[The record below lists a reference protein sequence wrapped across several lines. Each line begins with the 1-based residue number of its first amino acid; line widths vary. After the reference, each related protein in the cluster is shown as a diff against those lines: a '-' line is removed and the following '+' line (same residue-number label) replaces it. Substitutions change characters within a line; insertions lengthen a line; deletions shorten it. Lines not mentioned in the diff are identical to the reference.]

1 MAAGVWLR
9 LKAFLLDYI
18 WILMYLG
25 FVLLLSMVLL
35 PGIQGLFTGP
45 FAIAQLTGFL
55 LVTLPVSLYFAIGD
69 SKRFAGTFGKQKM
82 GIQVTVVSGDPIG
95 FFRSLWR
102 VALKFLPWELSHF
115 LVYRLIYLGD
125 GAVPMQLIIIG
136 GAVYAL
142 MFAYVLSAF
151 FSKEKRS
158 VYDVL
163 SGTRVIQKRSTAIE
177 PSDGK

>member
-18 WILMYLG
+18 WILLYLG

-35 PGIQGLFTGP
+35 PEIQGLFTGP
-45 FAIAQLTGFL
+45 LAIAQLAGFL
-55 LVTLPVSLYFAIGD
+55 LVTVPVSLYFAIGD
-69 SKRFAGTFGKQKM
+69 SKRFEGTFGKQKM
-82 GIQVTVVSGDPIG
+82 GIRVVEASGNPVG
-95 FFRSLWR
+95 LLRSFWR

-115 LVYRLIYLGD
+115 LVYRLIYLDD
-125 GAVPMQLIIIG
+125 GAVPLQLMIIG
-136 GAVYAL
+136 GLVYAL
-142 MFAYVLSAF
+142 MFAYILSAF

-163 SGTRVIQKRSTAIE
+163 SGTRVIRKGGTTR
-177 PSDGK
+177 